1 MTTNK
6 MRIEPLRREMLN
18 SKVADAICALIRQNG
33 LDAGERLPAEREL
46 ALKLKTGRNTV
57 RSALKLLEAEGV
69 VRIVAGKGAYV
80 LREPD
85 GDRLELRLMRVD
97 YRDLLEIKIWLEQLA
112 IRRAIERATPAQLK
126 RLDEAARVLTGSAQK
141 GLFSLEEDHAFHM
154 RLLECGGSA
163 TLAELVSMLI
173 EALDKYAG
181 VIDDAKTQWVQTIPY
196 HADIAAALRARRLD
210 EALAAQQEIW
220 RRDMM
225 VMNGMKIREDEP

>member
-46 ALKLKTGRNTV
+46 
-57 RSALKLLEAEGV
+57 ALKLLEAEGV